1 MSFNFVFFIL
11 QLGFF
16 KFTFMYLLPL
26 LFTIFLDSLGFGLVF
41 PLLSPLIMNQET
53 AFFSPETSVAT
64 RGLIFGF
71 LISSFCIGQFFG
83 GPILGALSDRKG
95 RKKILLVT
103 LWIACISYLLS
114 ALSVWVG
121 SIALLFICRLLAGVA
136 AGNFAIAQS
145 IVTDCSEEK
154 EKTKNFALVG
164 MAWGA
169 GFILGPF
176 LGGRLSDPNLF
187 SWCDW
192 TTPFFAASLLCLF
205 NIILMVCKLKETLPA
220 VQIRKISVSAGVHHL
235 KTAFKIPELR
245 GVFATMFIFCLGWG
259 FFTEFSPIFLIRTF
273 DFSPPQIGNFY
284 ACVGIWVAVCQGILI
299 RPFLKRFAP
308 EKLLLGALISLA
320 FTLSL
325 MLFVKNPLGLYL
337 VLPLLA
343 FPESLIFPT
352 ASTLVSNL
360 SSKDAQGEMFGIH
373 NSIQWAAIGIS
384 PLFSGAL
391 VALYPHLPITA
402 GSVCMLL
409 AFSLFFWVIRGKK
422 TEAAVQNQE

>member
-1 MSFNFVFFIL
+1 MH
-11 QLGFF
+11 
-16 KFTFMYLLPL
+16 LLPL

-53 AFFSPETSVAT
+53 GFFSSETSIST

-95 RKKILLVT
+95 RKKILLIT
-103 LWIACISYLLS
+103 LWVACISYLFS
-114 ALSVWVG
+114 ALSIWLG
-121 SIALLFICRLLAGVA
+121 SIIILFICRILAGVA

-145 IVTDCSEEK
+145 MVADCSDEK
-154 EKTKNFALVG
+154 EKTKNFSLIG

-176 LGGRLSDPNLF
+176 LGGRLSDPHLF
-187 SWCDW
+187 AGFDW
-192 TTPFFAASLLCLF
+192 TTPFLAAALLCLV
-205 NIILMVCKLKETLPA
+205 NIALMICKLKETLPA
-220 VQIRKISVSAGVHHL
+220 AQIRKVSLAAGIHHL
-235 KTAFKIPELR
+235 KTAFKIPGLR
-245 GVFATMFIFCLGWG
+245 TVFATMFLFCLGWG

-284 ACVGIWVAVCQGILI
+284 ACVGIWIAVCQGILI
-299 RPFLKRFAP
+299 RPFLKRFSP
-308 EKLLLGALISLA
+308 EKLLLGALVTLA

-325 MLFVKNPLGLYL
+325 MLFVKNSFGLYF

-343 FPESLIFPT
+343 FPESLIFPS

-360 SSKDAQGEMFGIH
+360 SSKEAQGEMFGIH

-384 PLFSGAL
+384 PLFSGSL
-391 VALYPHLPITA
+391 VALYPHLPITV
-402 GSVCMLL
+402 GSFCMLL
-409 AFSLFFWVIRGKK
+409 AFSVFFWALKSKK
-422 TEAAVQNQE
+422 EMETAKSKEQ